1 MPRTPLAGPTP
12 DQDRVNE
19 GFIASGKRSDVSDS
33 GDHDIALTVIS
44 GARTDVGLRREV
56 NEDSIVVGPPVWAVA
71 DGMGGHA
78 AGDVASRI
86 VADALSGLI
95 GLRSEELRPIN
106 VQEALKRANDRILAY
121 TREHPKTRGMG
132 STVAGIVQVNLGD
145 APHWSI
151 FNVGDSRVY
160 RCFENKMSRV
170 TVDHSEIEEM
180 ILSGEIT
187 EEEGRTHAGRNVIT
201 RSMGSDPAPVADLW
215 VSPQTVGERFLIC
228 SDGLTTEVADHDIAD
243 ILTTMEDPDRAA
255 AALLDM
261 TLEAG
266 AHDNVSILVIDVLGG
281 GSEVV
286 EITQPSVRS
295 PHGIG

>member
-1 MPRTPLAGPTP
+1 MTPGP
-12 DQDRVNE
+12 DRVND
-19 GFIASGKRSDVSDS
+19 GFIACGKRSDVSDS
-33 GDHDIALTVIS
+33 GDRDIAVTVIS
-44 GARTDVGLRREV
+44 GARTDVGLRRDV

-86 VADALSGLI
+86 VADALSGLF
-95 GLRSEELRPIN
+95 GLSPQELRPMN
-106 VQEALKRANDRILAY
+106 VQEALKRANDRILTY

-132 STVAGIVQVNLGD
+132 STVAGIVQVHLGD

-228 SDGLTTEVADHDIAD
+228 SDGLTTEVSDHDIAE
-243 ILTTMEDPDRAA
+243 ILTTIEDPDQAA
-255 AALLDM
+255 GALLDM

-266 AHDNVSILVIDVLGG
+266 ARDNVSILVIDVRGAG
-281 GSEVV
+281 IEAV
-286 EITQPSVRS
+286 ENTQPNVRS
-295 PHGIG
+295 PRGLG